1 MAMIKL
7 ESNDGEQ
14 VSVPLDIAKEMVTI
28 KTMLEDLGI
37 NEDTNEEE
45 VVPLPNVDAKILK
58 KIIEWADHH
67 KKHPVE
73 IKEQRDWT
81 GLDWHKNEFL
91 EPVSF
96 QLITLQN
103 YLFHDKKT
111 FLSSRWTR
119 TRKPSST

>member
-1 MAMIKL
+1 MTKINL
-7 ESNDGEQ
+7 ESSDGEIIP
-14 VSVPLDIAKEMVTI
+14 VPLDIAKEMITI
-28 KTMLEDLGI
+28 RTMLDDLGI
-37 NEDTNEEE
+37 NEEDENDEA
-45 VVPLPNVDAKILK
+45 VPLPNVNAKILK
-58 KIIEWADHH
+58 KIVEWAEHH

-73 IKEQRDWT
+73 IKEKRDWT

-111 FLSSRWTR
+111 FLSSRWSR